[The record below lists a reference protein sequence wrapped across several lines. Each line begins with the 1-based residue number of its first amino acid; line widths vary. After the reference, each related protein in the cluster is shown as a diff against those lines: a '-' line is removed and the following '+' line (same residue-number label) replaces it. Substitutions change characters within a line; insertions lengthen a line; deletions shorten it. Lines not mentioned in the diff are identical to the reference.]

1 MRYEHH
7 PLVLLPPR
15 PVASCPV
22 VRLVVPST
30 LPGPPAPFS
39 CALHAPAIQRTEI
52 ASLRNEVSL
61 IAEHLNAVDKKID
74 DKTGFL
80 SRKIDHFTEYLSTQ
94 QTRDRNKFEEE
105 RHLRIELQRKMDERL
120 EQMEQR
126 LTRLESLVE
135 TPSPTQ

>member
-1 MRYEHH
+1 M
-7 PLVLLPPR
+7 
-15 PVASCPV
+15 
-22 VRLVVPST
+22 
-30 LPGPPAPFS
+30 
-39 CALHAPAIQRTEI
+39 
-52 ASLRNEVSL
+52 RNEVSL